1 MPKKS
6 FSYLIILIF
15 LFFFQKISTKQEG
28 GFLHFDLKK
37 DCPNP
42 KISSLGILISLAESE
57 ESSYENTLTQEERES
72 YEEIIVLKR
81 SFSSTMS
88 YIPQSFSPEKEDYWK
103 QLNFLLIVFAIIA
116 AFPTIF
122 IIFYFVMRFG
132 FKKCAGP
139 KKIKQVTKMYRN
151 ITWFIII
158 VSSIITIVLFS
169 VVLNKSIRVRNNV
182 NASFNFAA
190 ETIAKSDNAFNNIN
204 DAVTIFNQSNLEHPV
219 PTKDYM
225 TEFKNNIEK
234 YISDTKQRTQ
244 QILDD
249 ETKRYNITLSVYIV
263 YLILICLTYVFFFIK
278 KEILELILSIILFF
292 AIPCLLILEGFNAKY
307 FFYYGDICDSVN
319 GALYSNEFPVADQSL
334 GYYYNCFP
342 INTKATLY
350 NIRYK
355 LYENLNENETII
367 NTYNDVIENTFNPL
381 FNCDIVNN
389 VLPNIER
396 EFCKNSLD
404 YMYSMVGLL
413 AWILLSGL
421 AVAIG
426 SRRLQVLIWKKKM
439 EIEEMIENKEVIF

>member
-139 KKIKQVTKMYRN
+139 KK
-151 ITWFIII
+151 
-158 VSSIITIVLFS
+158 
-169 VVLNKSIRVRNNV
+169 
-182 NASFNFAA
+182 
-190 ETIAKSDNAFNNIN
+190 
-204 DAVTIFNQSNLEHPV
+204 
-219 PTKDYM
+219 
-225 TEFKNNIEK
+225 
-234 YISDTKQRTQ
+234 
-244 QILDD
+244 
-249 ETKRYNITLSVYIV
+249 
-263 YLILICLTYVFFFIK
+263 
-278 KEILELILSIILFF
+278 
-292 AIPCLLILEGFNAKY
+292 
-307 FFYYGDICDSVN
+307 
-319 GALYSNEFPVADQSL
+319 
-334 GYYYNCFP
+334 
-342 INTKATLY
+342 
-350 NIRYK
+350 
-355 LYENLNENETII
+355 
-367 NTYNDVIENTFNPL
+367 
-381 FNCDIVNN
+381 
-389 VLPNIER
+389 
-396 EFCKNSLD
+396 
-404 YMYSMVGLL
+404 
-413 AWILLSGL
+413 
-421 AVAIG
+421 
-426 SRRLQVLIWKKKM
+426 
-439 EIEEMIENKEVIF
+439 